1 MPDVLHDF
9 VIDASPEKVYE
20 MVSTPGGLDRWWTKR
35 AGGNPA
41 KGEEYVLWFG
51 PEYDWRA
58 RVAEAFPGKSFELEI
73 TRADDDWMGTRVR
86 FELQGREGGTRVRF
100 LHTGWAEASE
110 RFRISSYCWAMY
122 LRLMKRSLERG
133 EFVEYGQRDSA

>member
-9 VIDASPEKVYE
+9 VIDASPRQVYD
-20 MVSTPGGLDRWWTKR
+20 MVSTAAGLDRWWTKR
-35 AGGNPA
+35 AGGKPV

-58 RVAEAFPGKSFELEI
+58 RVVQAVPDEVFELEV
-73 TRADDDWMGTRVR
+73 TRADDDWMGTKVR
-86 FELQGREGGTRVRF
+86 FDLQGKENGTKVRF
-100 LHTGWAEASE
+100 SHAGWAEASE